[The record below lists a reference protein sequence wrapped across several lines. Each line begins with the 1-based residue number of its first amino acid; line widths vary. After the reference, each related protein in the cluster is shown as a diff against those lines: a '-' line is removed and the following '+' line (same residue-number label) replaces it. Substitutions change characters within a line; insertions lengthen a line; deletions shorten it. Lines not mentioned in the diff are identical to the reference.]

1 MKRNSQGLR
10 LLFISLTPPAPTFLL
25 SSVYIYIYIYIYLV
39 GCKERMYLKVMSF
52 SKAKF
57 KSINSVEF

>member
-25 SSVYIYIYIYIYLV
+25 SSVYIYIYLD
-39 GCKERMYLKVMSF
+39 KN
-52 SKAKF
+52 
-57 KSINSVEF
+57 INSKV